1 MLTKIK
7 NTLIAICLLV
17 AIVVGLFFPP
27 LIGVLVTPMCVC
39 IVIVWILHW
48 MGY

>member
-7 NTLIAICLLV
+7 NWLIGITLLV

-27 LIGVLVTPMCVC
+27 LIGVLAGPVFAAC
-39 IVIVWILHW
+39 VIVWVLNC

>member
-1 MLTKIK
+1 MLTKLK
-7 NTLIAICLLV
+7 NWLIGITLLV

-27 LIGVLVTPMCVC
+27 LIGVLAYPLMGALC
-39 IVIVWILHW
+39 IVYVLHY